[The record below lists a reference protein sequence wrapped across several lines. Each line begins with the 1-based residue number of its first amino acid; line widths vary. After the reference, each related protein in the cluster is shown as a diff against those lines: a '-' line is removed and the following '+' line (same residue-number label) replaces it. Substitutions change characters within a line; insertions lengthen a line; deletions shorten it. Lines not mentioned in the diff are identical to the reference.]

1 MKRQPAK
8 PAAGKELKVD
18 LAKVELVKPV
28 RFELTY

>member
-1 MKRQPAK
+1 LKRQPAR

-18 LAKVELVKPV
+18 LAKIELVKPI